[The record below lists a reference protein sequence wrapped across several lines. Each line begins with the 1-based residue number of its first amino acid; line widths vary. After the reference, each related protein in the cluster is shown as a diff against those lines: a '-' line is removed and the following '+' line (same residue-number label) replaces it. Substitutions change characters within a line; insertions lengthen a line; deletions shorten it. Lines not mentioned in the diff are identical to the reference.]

1 MSPEDR
7 GARDDDLDAE
17 IQSHLDMA
25 AKERMARGE
34 SPEDAQAGARKEFGN
49 VGIVKEVT
57 RDMWGSGGVEQIWRE
72 LKYATRSLLRSPG
85 FAAVAVI
92 TLALGIGANTAIFS
106 VVNSVLLRPLAYPH
120 PGELVLITSQ
130 FPTLG
135 FDQFPVDAAEFLEFK
150 ERNHSFS
157 NVGAYYASAV
167 NVGAATNPARVPAA
181 LASAS
186 LFQTLGVSPEAG
198 RWFTDQETLPNAP
211 HVALLSDELWRSS
224 FGGESS
230 IVGQKVDIDGVQT
243 QVVGIMPP
251 GFDVHDQGVRLWLP
265 LTLDPDSVNS
275 YRGGHYL
282 NLVGRLKPG
291 ISLATARVQLE
302 PMLAQWTQIDGGTP
316 NAAPGQKGFVH
327 TPNVKT
333 HRLRYDDLLTD
344 IVGSAGR
351 ALWVL
356 QAAVF
361 LVLLIACANLAN
373 LLLMRAE
380 TKHKELVLRA
390 ALGAGRGRLARQFL
404 AESLVLSVAGAALGL
419 LVARW
424 GLHALVLSGNA
435 GIPRATR
442 VGLDGHVLVYTLA
455 LALGTGILFG
465 LAPMLRLNPRAMS
478 LSLREAGSRT
488 TAHAS
493 AARVRRGL
501 VVAEMALAVTLLVG
515 AGLLLR
521 SFEKLTRVDSGFDRS
536 QLVTFNIVLPAA
548 TYADSLR
555 RVRFF
560 EQLDEQL
567 QQVPGVQSA
576 AAMSGLPPRRQ
587 VDANDTRFE
596 GYVAKPGIPPQ
607 NVDYYNYVTPNYFST
622 MRIPM
627 VEGRSFGPVDGAA
640 SPPVVIVNQTLARL
654 FYPGQSAIGHRL
666 QPSGIADTAKW
677 YTIIGVAKDVK
688 QGGVDAKTGTELYM
702 LGNQSPTYLGYAPR
716 NMNLVV
722 RSTLA
727 SDVLSPS
734 IRRAVAS
741 LDPALPIVG
750 LRSMDEVFEDS
761 LARPRFLA
769 QLLIIFAAVA
779 LALAAVGTYG
789 VLAYSVAER
798 RREIGIRMALGASE
812 GGVLTLVLRQGM
824 VLAVIGLVVGLGGAL
839 AVTRVVRSLLFGVE
853 PTDPVTFAAVGLFML
868 GVALVACV
876 VPARRA
882 TRVDPLVALRMD

>member
-1 MSPEDR
+1 MSPKDR
-7 GARDDDLDAE
+7 GARSEDLDAE
-17 IQSHLDMA
+17 IQSHLDMDA
-25 AKERMARGE
+25 RERVARGE
-34 SPEDAQAGARKEFGN
+34 SPDDAAAAARKEFGN

-57 RDMWGSGGVEQIWRE
+57 RDMWGGGGAEQLWRE
-72 LKYATRSLLRSPG
+72 VRYAVRTLVRSPG
-85 FAAVAVI
+85 FAAIAI
-92 TLALGIGANTAIFS
+92 LTLALGIGANTAIFS
-106 VVNSVLLRPLAYPH
+106 VVNGVILRPLPYPD
-120 PGELVLITSQ
+120 PGQLVLITSQ

-135 FDQFPVDAAEFLEFK
+135 FDQFPVDAAEFLEFR
-150 ERNHSFS
+150 ERNRSFS
-157 NVGAYYASAV
+157 NVGAYFSTAV
-167 NVGAATNPARVPAA
+167 NVGGQSSPARVTSA

-186 LFQTLGVSPEAG
+186 LFPTLGVTPEAG
-198 RWFTDQETLPNAP
+198 RWFTDQETLPNASP
-211 HVALLSDELWRSS
+211 VALLSDELWRSN
-224 FGGESS
+224 FGGERS

-243 QVVGIMPP
+243 QVVGIMPK
-251 GFDVHDQGVRLWLP
+251 GFDVHDQGVRVWLP
-265 LTLDPDSVNS
+265 LTLDPDSINS

-302 PMLAQWTQIDGGTP
+302 PLLQHWREIDGGSPDPTQ
-316 NAAPGQKGFVH
+316 NRVH
-327 TPNVKT
+327 TPNTKN

-380 TKHKELVLRA
+380 TRHKELVLRA
-390 ALGAGRGRLARQFL
+390 ALGAGRGRLVRQFL
-404 AESLVLSVAGAALGL
+404 AESLVLSVAGAAVGL

-424 GLHALVLSGNA
+424 GLHALVLSNNA

-442 VGLDGHVLVYTLA
+442 VGLDAHVLMYTLA
-455 LALGTGILFG
+455 LALGTGVVFG
-465 LAPMLRLNPRAMS
+465 LAPALRLNARSMS

-488 TAHAS
+488 TSHAS
-493 AARVRRGL
+493 AARVRRAL
-501 VVAEMALAVTLLVG
+501 VVLEMAMAVTLLVG

-536 QLVTFNIVLPAA
+536 QLFTFNLVLPAA
-548 TYADSLR
+548 TYADSVR
-555 RVRFF
+555 RVALF
-560 EQLDEQL
+560 EQIDNQL

-576 AAMSGLPPRRQ
+576 TAMSGLPPRRP
-587 VDANDTRFE
+587 VNANDTRFE
-596 GYVAKPGIPPQ
+596 GYVAKPGMPPQ
-607 NVDYYNYVTPNYFST
+607 NVDYYNYVMPNYFST

-627 VEGRSFGPVDGAA
+627 VEGRSFGPMDGAK

-654 FYPGQSAIGHRL
+654 FYPGQSAVGHRI
-666 QPSGIADTAKW
+666 QPSGIVDTAQW
-677 YTIIGVAKDVK
+677 FTIAGVAKDVK
-688 QGGVDAKTGTELYM
+688 QGGVDAKTGTEI
-702 LGNQSPTYLGYAPR
+702 YLLDQQTPAYEGFAPR
-716 NMNLVV
+716 NMNIVV
-722 RSTLA
+722 RSTLSRDALA
-727 SDVLSPS
+727 SS
-734 IRRAVAS
+734 IRRIVAS
-741 LDPALPIVG
+741 VDPGLPVVG
-750 LRSMDEVFEDS
+750 LRSMDEVFDDA

-769 QLLIIFAAVA
+769 ELLVIFAAVA

-824 VLAVIGLVVGLGGAL
+824 LLAGIGLLVGLAGAL
-839 AVTRVVRSLLFGVE
+839 AVTRVVSSLLFGVQ
-853 PTDPVTFAAVGLFML
+853 PTDPATFAAVGLFML
-868 GVALVACV
+868 AVALVACV

-882 TRVDPLVALRMD
+882 TRVDPLVALRLD

>member
-1 MSPEDR
+1 MSPNDH
-7 GARDDDLDAE
+7 GARNGDLDAE
-17 IQSHLDMA
+17 IQSHLEMDV
-25 AKERMARGE
+25 KRRIARGE
-34 SPEDAQAGARKEFGN
+34 SPEDAAAAARKEFGN

-57 RDMWGSGGVEQIWRE
+57 RDMWGGGGFEQTWRE
-72 LKYATRSLLRSPG
+72 VRYAVRTLLRAPG
-85 FAAVAVI
+85 FAVVAI
-92 TLALGIGANTAIFS
+92 LTLALGIGANTAIFS
-106 VVNSVLLRPLAYPH
+106 VVNGVILRPLPYPH
-120 PGELVLITSQ
+120 PGQLVLITSQ

-135 FDQFPVDAAEFLEFK
+135 FDQFPVDAAEFLEFR
-150 ERNHSFS
+150 ERNRSFS
-157 NVGAYYASAV
+157 NVGAYYANAV
-167 NVGAATNPARVPAA
+167 NVGGESSPARVTAA

-186 LFQTLGVSPEAG
+186 LFATLGVGAEVG
-198 RWFTDQETLPNAP
+198 RWFTDPETLPNAAP
-211 HVALLSDELWRSS
+211 VAMLSDELWRSN
-224 FGGESS
+224 FGGERS
-230 IVGQKVDIDGVQT
+230 IVGQKVEIDGVQT
-243 QVVGIMPP
+243 QIVGIMPK
-251 GFDVHDQGVRLWLP
+251 GFDVHDQGVRIWLP
-265 LTLDPDSVNS
+265 LTLDPDSIAT

-302 PMLAQWTQIDGGTP
+302 PMLAQWAQIDGGSVGAT
-316 NAAPGQKGFVH
+316 PGQKGFVH
-327 TPNVKT
+327 TPNVKN
-333 HRLRYDDLLTD
+333 HRLRYDDLLAD

-380 TKHKELVLRA
+380 TRHKELVLRA
-390 ALGAGRGRLARQFL
+390 ALGAGRGRLVRQFL
-404 AESLVLSVAGAALGL
+404 AESLVLSVAGAAVGL

-424 GLHALVLSGNA
+424 GLHALVLSNNA

-442 VGLDGHVLVYTLA
+442 VGLDAHVLVYTLV
-455 LALGTGILFG
+455 LALGTGIVFG
-465 LAPMLRLNPRAMS
+465 LAPVLRLSAGAMS

-488 TAHAS
+488 TSHAS
-493 AARVRRGL
+493 AARVRRAL

-536 QLVTFNIVLPAA
+536 HLVTFNLVLPAA

-555 RVRFF
+555 RVALFEQIT
-560 EQLDEQL
+560 EQLD
-567 QQVPGVQSA
+567 QVPGVQSA

-587 VDANDTRFE
+587 VNANDTRFE

-607 NVDYYNYVTPNYFST
+607 NVDYYNYVMPNYFST

-627 VEGRSFGPVDGAA
+627 VEGRSFGPMDGPK

-654 FYPGQSAIGHRL
+654 FYPGQSAVGHRI
-666 QPSGIADTAKW
+666 QPGGVVDTAQW
-677 YTIIGVAKDVK
+677 FTIVGVAKDVK
-688 QGGVDAKTGTELYM
+688 QGGVESKTGTEIYL
-702 LGNQSPTYLGYAPR
+702 LNEQTPTYEGFAPR
-716 NMNLVV
+716 NMNIVV

-727 SDVLSPS
+727 PNVLSPS
-734 IRRAVAS
+734 IRRIVS
-741 LDPALPIVG
+741 SVDPGLPIVG
-750 LRSMDEVFEDS
+750 LRTMDEVFDDA

-769 QLLIIFAAVA
+769 ELLVIFAVVA

-824 VLAVIGLVVGLGGAL
+824 TVALIGLAVGLAGAL
-839 AVTRVVRSLLFGVE
+839 AVTRVVSSLLFGVQ
-853 PTDPVTFAAVGLFML
+853 PTDPATFAAVGLFML
-868 GVALVACV
+868 AVALVACV

-882 TRVDPLVALRMD
+882 TRVDPLVALRLD

>member
-1 MSPEDR
+1 MRSDDR
-7 GARDDDLDAE
+7 DARNDDLDAE

-25 AKERMARGE
+25 ARERIARGE
-34 SPEDAQAGARKEFGN
+34 APDDAAAAARKEFGN

-57 RDMWGSGGVEQIWRE
+57 RDMWGGAGLEQMWRE
-72 LKYATRSLLRSPG
+72 IRYAARALLRSPG
-85 FAAVAVI
+85 FAAVAII

-106 VVNSVLLRPLAYPH
+106 VVDGVILRPLPYPH

-135 FDQFPVDAAEFLEFK
+135 FDQFPVDAAEYLEFR
-150 ERNHSFS
+150 ERNRSFS
-157 NVGAYYASAV
+157 NVGAYYANAV
-167 NVGAATNPARVPAA
+167 NVGGESSPARVAA
-181 LASAS
+181 AITSAS
-186 LFQTLGVSPEAG
+186 LFPTLGVAPEAG

-211 HVALLSDELWRSS
+211 HVVVLSDELWRSS
-224 FGGESS
+224 FGGERS
-230 IVGQKVDIDGVQT
+230 IVGQKLDIDGVRT

-251 GFDVHDQGVRLWLP
+251 GFDIHDQGVRVWLP
-265 LTLDPDSVNS
+265 LTLDPDSIAS

-302 PMLAQWTQIDGGTP
+302 PLLRQWRQADGGSTDP
-316 NAAPGQKGFVH
+316 TQNKVH
-327 TPNVKT
+327 TPDAKN

-380 TKHKELVLRA
+380 TRHKELVLRA
-390 ALGAGRGRLARQFL
+390 ALGAGRGRLVRQFL
-404 AESLVLSVAGAALGL
+404 AESLVLSVIGAAVGL

-424 GLHALVLSGNA
+424 GLHALVLSNTA
-435 GIPRATR
+435 GIPRATT
-442 VGLDGHVLVYTLA
+442 VGLDGRVLAYTLA
-455 LALGTGILFG
+455 LALGTGIVFG
-465 LAPMLRLNPRAMS
+465 LAPLLKLSTASMS

-488 TAHAS
+488 TAHAGAS
-493 AARVRRGL
+493 RVRRAL

-536 QLVTFNIVLPAA
+536 RLTTFGLVLPGA
-548 TYADSLR
+548 TYADSMR
-555 RVRFF
+555 RVAFF
-560 EQLDEQL
+560 HQVTDQL
-567 QQVPGVQSA
+567 QHVPGVQSA
-576 AAMSGLPPRRQ
+576 AAMSGLPPLRQ
-587 VDANDTRFE
+587 VNANDTRFE
-596 GYVAKPGIPPQ
+596 GYVSKPGIPPQ
-607 NVDYYNYVTPNYFST
+607 NVDYYNWVTANYMST

-627 VEGRSFGPVDGAA
+627 VEGRGFGPMDGVK
-640 SPPVVIVNQTLARL
+640 SPPVAVVNQTLARL
-654 FYPGQSAIGHRL
+654 FFPGRSAVGHRI
-666 QPSGIADTAKW
+666 QPGGVVDTTRW
-677 YTIIGVAKDVK
+677 YTIVGVAKDVK
-688 QGGVDAKTGTELYM
+688 QGGVDAKTGTELY
-702 LGNQSPTYLGYAPR
+702 LLYDQTPTYQGFAPR
-716 NMNLVV
+716 SMNVVV
-722 RSTLA
+722 RSTLTPEA
-727 SDVLSPS
+727 LAPA
-734 IRRAVAS
+734 IRRIVSS
-741 LDPALPIVG
+741 LDPSLPVVG
-750 LRSMDEVFEDS
+750 LKTMDDVFANA

-769 QLLIIFAAVA
+769 ELLVIFAVVA

-824 VLAVIGLVVGLGGAL
+824 LLAGIGLVVGLAGAL
-839 AVTRVVRSLLFGVE
+839 AVTRVVSSLLFGVQ
-853 PTDPVTFAAVGLFML
+853 PTDPATFAAVGLFML
-868 GVALVACV
+868 AVALVACV

-882 TRVDPLVALRMD
+882 TRVDPLVALRLD

>member
-1 MSPEDR
+1 MSPKER
-7 GARDDDLDAE
+7 GARNEDLDAE
-17 IQSHLDMA
+17 IQSHLDMDA
-25 AKERMARGE
+25 RERVARGE
-34 SPEDAQAGARKEFGN
+34 SPDAATAAARKEFGN

-57 RDMWGSGGVEQIWRE
+57 RDMWGGGGAEQLWRE
-72 LKYATRSLLRSPG
+72 VRYAVRTLVRSPG
-85 FAAVAVI
+85 FTAIAI
-92 TLALGIGANTAIFS
+92 LTLALGIGANTAIFS
-106 VVNSVLLRPLAYPH
+106 VVNGVILRPLPYPD
-120 PGELVLITSQ
+120 PGQLVLITSQ

-135 FDQFPVDAAEFLEFK
+135 FDQFPVDAAEFLEFR
-150 ERNHSFS
+150 ERNRSFS
-157 NVGAYYASAV
+157 NVGAYFATAV
-167 NVGAATNPARVPAA
+167 NVGGQSSPARVASA

-186 LFQTLGVSPEAG
+186 LFPTLGVAPEAG
-198 RWFTDQETLPNAP
+198 RWFTDQETLPNASP
-211 HVALLSDELWRSS
+211 VALLSDELWRSN
-224 FGGESS
+224 FGGERS

-243 QVVGIMPP
+243 QVVGIMPK
-251 GFDVHDQGVRLWLP
+251 GFDVHDQGVRVWLP
-265 LTLDPDSVNS
+265 LTLDPDSISS

-302 PMLAQWTQIDGGTP
+302 PLLQHWREIDGGSSDPTQ
-316 NAAPGQKGFVH
+316 NRVH
-327 TPNVKT
+327 TPNTKN

-380 TKHKELVLRA
+380 TRHKELVLRA
-390 ALGAGRGRLARQFL
+390 ALGAGRGRLVRQFL
-404 AESLVLSVAGAALGL
+404 AESLVLSVAGAAVGL

-424 GLHALVLSGNA
+424 GLHALVLSNNA

-442 VGLDGHVLVYTLA
+442 VGLDAHVLMYTLM
-455 LALGTGILFG
+455 LALGTGVVFG
-465 LAPMLRLNPRAMS
+465 LAPALRLNARSMS

-488 TAHAS
+488 TSHAS
-493 AARVRRGL
+493 AARVRRAL
-501 VVAEMALAVTLLVG
+501 VVLEMAMAVTLLVG

-536 QLVTFNIVLPAA
+536 QLVTFNLVLPAA

-555 RVRFF
+555 RVALF
-560 EQLDEQL
+560 EQIDDQL
-567 QQVPGVQSA
+567 QQVAGVQGA
-576 AAMSGLPPRRQ
+576 TAMSGLPPRRA
-587 VDANDTRFE
+587 VNANDTRFE

-607 NVDYYNYVTPNYFST
+607 NVDYYNYVMPNYFST
-622 MRIPM
+622 MRIPL
-627 VEGRSFGPVDGAA
+627 VEGRSFGPMDGAK

-654 FYPGQSAIGHRL
+654 FYPGQSAVGHRI
-666 QPSGIADTAKW
+666 QPSGIVDTAQW
-677 YTIIGVAKDVK
+677 FTIVGVAKDVK
-688 QGGVDAKTGTELYM
+688 QGGVDAKTGTEI
-702 LGNQSPTYLGYAPR
+702 YLLDQQTPAYEGFAPR
-716 NMNLVV
+716 NMNVVV
-722 RSTLA
+722 RSTLSRDALA
-727 SDVLSPS
+727 SS
-734 IRRAVAS
+734 IRRIVAS
-741 LDPALPIVG
+741 VDPGLPVVG
-750 LRSMDEVFEDS
+750 LRSMDEVFDDA

-769 QLLIIFAAVA
+769 ELLVIFAAVA

-824 VLAVIGLVVGLGGAL
+824 LLAGIGLLVGLAGAL
-839 AVTRVVRSLLFGVE
+839 AVTRVVSSLLFGVQ
-853 PTDPVTFAAVGLFML
+853 PTDPATFAAVGLFML
-868 GVALVACV
+868 AVALVACV

-882 TRVDPLVALRMD
+882 TRVDPLVALRLD